1 MYKIVPENFSEAF
14 TIRSVETEEP
24 AIKNLKHNILNLTNA
39 DIKKE
44 VKHNIMEK
52 LKEQQKLEKRWEAE
66 REKEI
71 GLKDI
76 DDGMFY

>member
-1 MYKIVPENFSEAF
+1 
-14 TIRSVETEEP
+14 
-24 AIKNLKHNILNLTNA
+24 
-39 DIKKE
+39 
-44 VKHNIMEK
+44 MEK